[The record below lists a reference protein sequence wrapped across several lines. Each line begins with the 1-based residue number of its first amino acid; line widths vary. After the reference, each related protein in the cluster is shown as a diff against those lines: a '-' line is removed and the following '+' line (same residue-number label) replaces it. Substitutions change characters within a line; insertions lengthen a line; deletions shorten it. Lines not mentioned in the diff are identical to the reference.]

1 MVGPSPLLSRRDM
14 LGDSMTGLAGIALA
28 YLLGNEAHADD
39 KPALSAP
46 HFPPKAKRV
55 IQIFAA
61 GGVSQVDTFTWNN
74 PLERSTIYHQS
85 FLPHGYALM
94 VMFDAVGTV
103 VDSTLLEY
111 QLTTESRA
119 GVPGLWTILIIYSGA
134 WGRAQF
140 SLVPLTGD
148 PLAAE
153 TRASPGPGV
162 EAVLDN
168 RAPASGRAALQRWA
182 KEADDERRRR

>member
-1 MVGPSPLLSRRDM
+1 MRRLRLLLLLATAGTAGCADSVITVIQPINDRTVT
-14 LGDSMTGLAGIALA
+14 LVGDSIT
-28 YLLGNEAHADD
+28 YLVSDLEN
-39 KPALSAP
+39 
-46 HFPPKAKRV
+46 
-55 IQIFAA
+55 
-61 GGVSQVDTFTWNN
+61 VSQVDTFTWNN

-94 VMFDAVGTV
+94 VMFDAAGTV